1 MEGGIERGCHSE
13 GDVGIICG
21 SYSSYIP
28 LSDGRIETDVT
39 HPSIDRSLT
48 DTYYHHHAYHWEVE
62 ARLVGD
68 WPVTERQC

>member
-39 HPSIDRSLT
+39 HPSIPLT
-48 DTYYHHHAYHWEVE
+48 GPSQTHIVIMPTIGRWRHGLW
-62 ARLVGD
+62 
-68 WPVTERQC
+68 VTGL